1 LTGWWSLVSLLP
13 GFETDSQSQISLILW
28 VIPSIPMIDILIAA
42 LIALSAAAPSPTRPV
57 AVKREAYLM
66 GTLLR
71 ASVEAPDRPAG
82 LAALE
87 RAFAEVRRL
96 EDLLST
102 WRPDTELARL
112 NATPVGAPFAASTEL
127 VGLLQEARRWRD
139 ATEGAFD
146 PGLGALIDA
155 WDMRG
160 PGRRPSPAELASAR
174 GATGLVLFE
183 VDPSSGTVRRT
194 RAGAWID
201 SGAFGKG
208 AALRGARV
216 VLEDAGVRS
225 ALLDF
230 GGQVLAIGLSAGE
243 SGWSVAVAHP
253 ARRSQPAAVI
263 RIADASASTSGQSER
278 GVELEGCRVGH
289 ILDPRR
295 GLPVPAWGS
304 VTVVAADPLVADA
317 LSTGLFVLGPERAL
331 DWARD
336 RSDVGVLVLAQ
347 KPDGLRAGWSGSLTA
362 DDVELAPDVVPLVAS
377 GDLPTLWPAPS
388 AVEDCLQPA
397 GLPPAGHPAPRPESS
412 QAAEME

>member
-1 LTGWWSLVSLLP
+1 MIQILT
-13 GFETDSQSQISLILW
+13 
-28 VIPSIPMIDILIAA
+28 AA
-42 LIALSAAAPSPTRPV
+42 LLALSGLAPSPTASV
-57 AVKREAYLM
+57 AVEREAYLM

-71 ASVEAPDRPAG
+71 VSVEAPDHSTG
-82 LAALE
+82 LAAIE
-87 RAFAEVRRL
+87 RAFTEVQRL

-112 NATPVGAPFAASTEL
+112 NAASVGAPFAASTEL

-146 PGLGALIDA
+146 PGLGVLIDA

-160 PGRRPSPAELASAR
+160 AGRRPSPEELAAAR
-174 GATGLVLFE
+174 GATGLVLFD
-183 VDPSSGTVRRT
+183 VDAASGTVRRT
-194 RAGAWID
+194 REGAWID

-216 VLEDAGVRS
+216 VLEDAGIRS

-230 GGQVLAIGLSAGE
+230 GGQVLAIGLPAGD

-253 ARRSQPAAVI
+253 ARRSEPAAAI

-289 ILDPRR
+289 ILDPRSGR
-295 GLPVPAWGS
+295 PVPAWGS

-331 DWARD
+331 AWARD
-336 RSDVGVLVLAQ
+336 KSDVGVLVLA
-347 KPDGLRAGWSGSLTA
+347 PTPEGLRAGWSGSLA
-362 DDVELAPDVVPLVAS
+362 SGDVELAPDVVPLAAS

-388 AVEDCLQPA
+388 AVEDCL
-397 GLPPAGHPAPRPESS
+397 SS
-412 QAAEME
+412 QPEEHE